1 MNQLYYNKYL
11 KYKNKY
17 LNLKQLP
24 NEYIQEGGSYQP
36 TFFLYSVYDRHKD
49 FLNDIKSLLI
59 KKGWKESIVF
69 PVDFMFL
76 YFSYK
81 IEPPILDTNQSK
93 LVNLIKGSTFDNLT
107 NNQLYIENYK
117 YEYFSYPYKLID
129 VNNIISINKR
139 LNLVPMFNG
148 KYIDVN
154 IRKLF
159 FQKKIFKNILNYTHN
174 LINGC

>member
-1 MNQLYYNKYL
+1 
-11 KYKNKY
+11 
-17 LNLKQLP
+17 LKQLP

-59 KKGWKESIVF
+59 KKGWKESIIF

-93 LVNLIKGSTFDNLT
+93 LVNLIKGNTF
-107 NNQLYIENYK
+107 
-117 YEYFSYPYKLID
+117 
-129 VNNIISINKR
+129 NNILDNE
-139 LNLVPMFNG
+139 LF
-148 KYIDVN
+148 
-154 IRKLF
+154 IRKYKF
-159 FQKKIFKNILNYTHN
+159 IFWENFN
-174 LINGC
+174 